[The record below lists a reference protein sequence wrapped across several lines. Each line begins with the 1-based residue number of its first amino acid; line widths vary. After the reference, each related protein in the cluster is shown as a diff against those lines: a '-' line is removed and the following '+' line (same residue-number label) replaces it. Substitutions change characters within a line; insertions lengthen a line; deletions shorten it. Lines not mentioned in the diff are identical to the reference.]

1 MTLHPLPRRARV
13 VRIYCKL
20 GFGMPAAMW
29 GYSGPSASVG
39 GFFSLLALSPSVR
52 LVRYLLFSLMFSVA
66 CNLMSIAP
74 TCLHLLTLCQ
84 RSLPTLAQLPCL
96 SAIFPLLHP
105 PFLCLLEIS
114 GSLVVSFHSVRS
126 LSVSMLCG
134 NCMSLSLPCTKR
146 KETEEIE
153 QS

>member
-39 GFFSLLALSPSVR
+39 GFLSLLALSHTVR

-114 GSLVVSFHSVRS
+114 GLW
-126 LSVSMLCG
+126 LSVSTRSDHCQF
-134 NCMSLSLPCTKR
+134 PCCVATACHFPCHVQRGR
-146 KETEEIE
+146 KLRR
-153 QS
+153 